1 MCSFGQ
7 HACGVFLDVQKAFE
21 IVNYDKHLRRFDY
34 YCIKGIRNNWFHS
47 NLHDR
52 MQFTS
57 ATGYK
62 SNHRQVKHGVSER
75 SVSALLFFSLSINDL
90 HLAL

>member
-1 MCSFGQ
+1 
-7 HACGVFLDVQKAFE
+7 
-21 IVNYDKHLRRFDY
+21 
-34 YCIKGIRNNWFHS
+34 
-47 NLHDR
+47 